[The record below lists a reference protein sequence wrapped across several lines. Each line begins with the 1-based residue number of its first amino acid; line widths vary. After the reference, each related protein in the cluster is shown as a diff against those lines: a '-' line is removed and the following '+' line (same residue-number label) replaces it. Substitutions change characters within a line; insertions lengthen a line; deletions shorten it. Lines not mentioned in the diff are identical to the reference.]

1 MARYIK
7 VDLDT
12 NRDNFILKKCKQND
26 NLELI
31 ANIYEDG
38 LKLDLTNYVVG
49 INAIKADGKYRVQNT
64 DIVKN
69 DNQIKAKLDR
79 DYTRAPGMTLIE
91 VILRDGEDFNTTFNI
106 NLEVHPSVTYNAVKE
121 SDNTVTILEDLQDK
135 TTNATLVR
143 DELDALIKAGNV
155 ATKDELKVVSDEVNL
170 KANQTQVDIIN
181 TQLNN
186 KANKTEINQL
196 ANGKLDKVQLNDT
209 QTTNNNIW
217 SAQKV
222 NQMISAIPKG
232 EKGDPGTSSVA
243 INDNATNTT
252 QTWSSKKISDETT
265 PYHKALFTSI
275 YPIQGST
282 VYFDKLADE
291 SILVNFST
299 LNLRNAVGN
308 AITFQ
313 SCKTLYPNKIVTSN
327 NRECL
332 KIANGECLVFDTLT
346 NNPSIVPYDNFP
358 KTQIP
363 VLYSINGEVRMGGL
377 EYDYL
382 NDKILKYR
390 KLNEY
395 QNDLWYIKQLIYIET
410 DTRNYCNYVKWD
422 ELIRRENAVAKKITW
437 EQAKTQINNPA
448 LFVTTPDGEVD
459 CLKVDYDYVLIF
471 DTVED
476 KLKIVNR
483 TVLAG
488 VDEYLTDRYVLL
500 MFAPWGRLERGI
512 LAEIY
517 TFNKFPDVHKN
528 YEFLNELA
536 KGNVLV
542 PGYWRKHISDKI
554 KVISELQSVAGV
566 NEVSFGMI
574 TDMHI
579 GDNAG
584 NSWILL
590 EKVMRECN
598 IPYFI
603 NGGDYVTGIGVVGK
617 QGIIDDIK
625 TIFKRFS
632 RILRRQLITFGNHDA
647 NYGVTNNYDSQLSDG
662 EIYNYMFRENQRRS
676 DIVSSPNGTY
686 YYADDKINKIRYI
699 ILNSQDVPTV
709 NNANGTVKPE
719 NNTMYNYVIRQEQF
733 NWLIESALQ
742 TPNDTWSI
750 VACTHISPSRT
761 TLVNGDILMK
771 ILDAYKGKKQ
781 YTGASANNVRADL
794 QVNVNCN
801 FTGKGGNVICVVSG
815 HMHEDTMVNNAH
827 GTDIYCIETLND
839 SMDVWNTSSVKT
851 KGTTTEQAFDIFTVN
866 KATRTVN
873 ITRIGAGENRQFRY

>member
-7 VDLDT
+7 VDLDA

-49 INAIKADGKYRVQNT
+49 INAIKADGKYIVQNT

-69 DNQIKAKLDR
+69 DNQIKAKFDR

-106 NLEVHPSVTYNAVKE
+106 NLEVQPSVTYNAVGK

-143 DELDALIKAGNV
+143 DELDALIKVGNA
-155 ATKDELKVVSDEVNL
+155 ATKDELKIVSDEVNL
-170 KANQTQVDIIN
+170 KANQTQVDTIN

-196 ANGKLDKVQLNDT
+196 ADGKLDKTQLNDT

-217 SAQKV
+217 SAEKV

-232 EKGDPGTSSVA
+232 EKGDPGTASTSIDDSV
-243 INDNATNTT
+243 TNTT
-252 QTWSSKKISDETT
+252 QTWSSQKIYDETL
-265 PYHKALFTSI
+265 PYYKSVYTSI
-275 YPIQGST
+275 YPVQGT
-282 VYFDKLADE
+282 KIHFE
-291 SILVNFST
+291 EVNEDIYMSFT
-299 LNLRNAVGN
+299 TIRMIENPLQKN
-308 AITFQ
+308 ITFDN
-313 SCKTLYPNKIVTSN
+313 CKADIPNKIETSPLGK
-327 NRECL
+327 ECVKL
-332 KIANGECLVFDTLT
+332 INGECFAYDLNTDKVVVVEYRQ
-346 NNPSIVPYDNFP
+346 IVKNQLPIFCN
-358 KTQIP
+358 
-363 VLYSINGEVRMGGL
+363 VNGEATLGHL
-377 EYDYL
+377 KYDYL
-382 NDKILKYR
+382 NDKILKNQS
-390 KLNEY
+390 LIEHN
-395 QNDLWYIKQLIYIET
+395 NDLWYISQLLYIEPNLT
-410 DTRNYCNYVKWD
+410 EYCNYVKWD
-422 ELIRRENAVAKKITW
+422 ELIRRVNGNSTNFSWAELKAD
-437 EQAKTQINNPA
+437 INDA
-448 LFVTTPDGEVD
+448 SLFVTTPNGETD
-459 CLKVDYDYVLIF
+459 CLKVDYDYALVF
-471 DTVED
+471 DILEN
-476 KLKIVNR
+476 KIKIVNR
-483 TVLAG
+483 NT
-488 VDEYLTDRYVLL
+488 EYNPNRYTLL
-500 MFAPWGRLERGI
+500 LFAPWGRLERGI

-517 TFNKFPDVHKN
+517 TFNKFPSLEEN
-528 YEFLNELA
+528 MEFLTELSR
-536 KGNVLV
+536 GNVLV
-542 PGYWRKHISDKI
+542 PGYWREHITRKIKTISD
-554 KVISELQSVAGV
+554 LQSVTGL
-566 NEVSFGMI
+566 NEVSFGFI
-574 TDMHI
+574 TDMHMW
-579 GDNAG
+579 DNSG
-584 NSWILL
+584 NSGILL
-590 EKVMRECN
+590 EKVMKECN

-603 NGGDYVTGIGVVGK
+603 NGGDYVSGAGIVSK
-617 QGIIDDIK
+617 ENIIEDIRNCYK
-625 TIFKRFS
+625 TFS
-632 RILRRQLITFGNHDA
+632 RIIDRQLITFGNHDA
-647 NYGVTNNYDSQLSDG
+647 SYGITDNYDSQLSDG
-662 EIYNYMFRENQRRS
+662 EIFNYIFRENQRRS

-709 NNANGTVKPE
+709 NNSNGTVKPE
-719 NNTMYNYVIRQEQF
+719 NNAMNNYVIRQEQF

-750 VACTHISPSRT
+750 VVCTHISPSRT
-761 TLVNGDILMK
+761 TLINGDILMK

-839 SMDVWNTSSVKT
+839 SMDVWNTSPTKT
-851 KGTTTEQAFDIFTVN
+851 KGTTTEQAFDIFTIN
-866 KATRTVN
+866 KATRTVD